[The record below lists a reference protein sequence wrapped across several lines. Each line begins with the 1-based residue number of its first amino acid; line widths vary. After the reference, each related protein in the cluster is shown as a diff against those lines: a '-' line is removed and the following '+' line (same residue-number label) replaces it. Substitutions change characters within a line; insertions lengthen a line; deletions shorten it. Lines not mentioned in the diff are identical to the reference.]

1 MDATLKPAPSASI
14 KITQRLTARVVV
26 VFIRCSSFVVCGYF
40 LSVRLATVAGAVVK
54 RLYVWRMGKNGM
66 KRSERIDR
74 VELMRTFVRIVE
86 AGSLSAAARQL
97 ATTQATVS
105 RRLQSLETMLG
116 VRLMLRTTHTTRLT
130 DDGERC
136 YQHARRVID
145 SWLALEDEV
154 GQTEDEPVG
163 VLRVRA
169 PHAFGQDQL
178 LKPLTEFLQR
188 YPQLSVEWMLND
200 RSVDFLGDNLDCAIR
215 VGVEVDPA
223 TVSVLL
229 AEVPRSVVASPEL
242 LARYPAV
249 KTPKD
254 LQQLPWIAISSFYQ
268 RHVELFHDASSAPAR
283 VTITPR
289 LSTDSLYV
297 ARNTAFTGLGVA
309 VVSSWTVQDDIQE
322 GRLVHLLPEW
332 QPAALPVHLVY
343 PWSRYYPARLRRF
356 LELMRQIMPEVTGM
370 RKPLQQP

>member
-1 MDATLKPAPSASI
+1 
-14 KITQRLTARVVV
+14 
-26 VFIRCSSFVVCGYF
+26 
-40 LSVRLATVAGAVVK
+40 
-54 RLYVWRMGKNGM
+54 
-66 KRSERIDR
+66 
-74 VELMRTFVRIVE
+74 MRTFVRIVE

-97 ATTQATVS
+97 STTQATVS
-105 RRLQSLETMLG
+105 RRLQSLETLLG
-116 VRLMLRTTHTTRLT
+116 VRLLLRTTHTTRLT

-178 LKPLTEFLQR
+178 LQPLTAFLQR

-200 RSVDFLGDNLDCAIR
+200 KSVDFLGDNLDCAIR
-215 VGVEVDPA
+215 VGAEVDPA

-242 LARYPAV
+242 LERFPAI
-249 KTPKD
+249 KTPDD
-254 LQQLPWIAISSFYQ
+254 LQALPWIAISTFYQ
-268 RHVELFHDASSAPAR
+268 RHVELFKDGSTNPAR
-283 VTITPR
+283 IAITPR

-297 ARNTAFTGLGVA
+297 ARNTALTGLGVA
-309 VVSSWTVQDDIQE
+309 VVSSWTVKEDIQA
-322 GRLVHLLPEW
+322 GRLVHILPEW

-356 LELMRQIMPEVTGM
+356 LEMMRQVMPEIVGM
-370 RKPLQQP
+370 RKPVK

>member
-1 MDATLKPAPSASI
+1 M
-14 KITQRLTARVVV
+14 
-26 VFIRCSSFVVCGYF
+26 
-40 LSVRLATVAGAVVK
+40 VK
-54 RLYVWRMGKNGM
+54 RLYVKRMTDKNM
-66 KRSERIDR
+66 KRVERIDR

-86 AGSLSAAARQL
+86 AGSLSGAARQL

-105 RRLQSLETMLG
+105 RRLQSLETLLG
-116 VRLMLRTTHTTRLT
+116 ARLLLRTTHATKLT

-145 SWLALEDEV
+145 SWLALEDEI

-200 RSVDFLGDNLDCAIR
+200 KSVDFLSDNLDCAIR
-215 VGVEVDPA
+215 VGADVDPA

-229 AEVPRSVVASPEL
+229 AEVPRCVVASPAL
-242 LARYPAV
+242 LAQFPPV
-249 KTPKD
+249 KTPED
-254 LQQLPWIAISSFYQ
+254 LQVLPWIAINTFYQ
-268 RHVELFHDASSAPAR
+268 RHVDLQEESTGQSAR
-283 VTITPR
+283 ISITPR

-297 ARNTAFTGLGVA
+297 ARNTVLTGLGVA
-309 VVSSWTVQDDIQE
+309 VVSSWTVQEDIQE
-322 GRLVHLLPEW
+322 GRLIHLLPEW

-356 LELMRQIMPEVTGM
+356 LEMMKQVMPGIAGM
-370 RKPLQQP
+370 RKPVNG